1 MTWVDLLLLLILAGG
16 ITTFGRKRLRKH
28 NPVYKGIERDFAS
41 HCALSIEESPLL
53 QLSTTPEGATPRY
66 LVVDTETIRYLH
78 DTLDETQLSAIDTP
92 LLASLSWLL
101 LDEELRVVRSEDHL
115 LLSGVPIT
123 SEATDYHQL
132 TTEFV
137 AGHGEPPQ
145 AVLELFLRDLE
156 TTQMIVG
163 HSLAFHLAVLAHDLQ
178 HYQLPSESLRS
189 KRRFCTMRQGIN
201 YLISHYQADPLQTRI
216 SLETLYSK
224 LLWGR
229 ENIEI
234 IYQLKSR
241 HDVVL
246 ATHCFIKLYK
256 DPTSAADS

>member
-1 MTWVDLLLLLILAGG
+1 MTGVDLLLLLILACG

-28 NPVYKGIERDFAS
+28 NPVYKGVERDFAS

-53 QLSTTPEGATPRY
+53 QLSTAPEGATPRY
-66 LVVDTETIRYLH
+66 LVVDTETVCYLH

-101 LDEELRVVRSEDHL
+101 LDDELRVVRSEDHV

-137 AGHGEPPQ
+137 AGHGDPPQ

-163 HSLAFHLAVLAHDLQ
+163 HSLAFHLAILVHDLQ
-178 HYQLPSESLRS
+178 HYQLSSESLWA

-229 ENIEI
+229 EGLEI
-234 IYQLKSR
+234 LYQLKSR

>member
-1 MTWVDLLLLLILAGG
+1 MTWVDLLLLLILACG
-16 ITTFGRKRLRKH
+16 ITTFGRRRLRKH
-28 NPVYKGIERDFAS
+28 NPVYKGVERDFAP

-53 QLSTTPEGATPRY
+53 QLGSAPDGATPRY
-66 LVVDTETIRYLH
+66 LVVDTETVCYLH
-78 DTLDETQLSAIDTP
+78 DTLDKTQLTSIDTP

-137 AGHGEPPQ
+137 AGHGEAPQ

-156 TTQMIVG
+156 SVQMLVG

-178 HYQLPSESLRS
+178 HYQLPSESLWS
-189 KRRFCTMRQGIN
+189 RRQFCTMRQGIN

-216 SLETLYSK
+216 SLESLYSK

-229 ENIEI
+229 EELEI

-246 ATHCFIKLYK
+246 ATHCFIKLYR
-256 DPTSAADS
+256 DQPTADS

>member
-1 MTWVDLLLLLILAGG
+1 MTWVDLLLLLILACG
-16 ITTFGRKRLRKH
+16 ITTFGRRRLRKH
-28 NPVYKGIERDFAS
+28 NPIYKGVERDFAS

-53 QLSTTPEGATPRY
+53 QLGSAPDGTTPRY
-66 LVVDTETIRYLH
+66 LVVDTETVCYLH
-78 DTLDETQLSAIDTP
+78 DTLDKTQLTSIDTP

-101 LDEELRVVRSEDHL
+101 LDDELRVVRSEDHL

-123 SEATDYHQL
+123 NEATDYHQL

-137 AGHGEPPQ
+137 AGHGEAPQ

-156 TTQMIVG
+156 SVQMLVG
-163 HSLAFHLAVLAHDLQ
+163 HSLAFHLAILAHDLQ
-178 HYQLPSESLRS
+178 HYQLPSESLWS
-189 KRRFCTMRQGIN
+189 RRQFCTMRQGIN

-216 SLETLYSK
+216 SLESLYSK

-229 ENIEI
+229 EELEI

-246 ATHCFIKLYK
+246 ATHCFIKLYR
-256 DPTSAADS
+256 DPTTADS

>member
-1 MTWVDLLLLLILAGG
+1 MTWVDLLLLLILACG

-28 NPVYKGIERDFAS
+28 NPVYKGLERDFAS
-41 HCALSIEESPLL
+41 HCVLSIEESPLL
-53 QLSTTPEGATPRY
+53 RLDSAPAGATPRY
-66 LVVDTETIRYLH
+66 LVLDTETVCYLH
-78 DTLDETQLSAIDTP
+78 DTLDKEKFASIDTP

-101 LDEELRVVRSEDHL
+101 LDEALRVVRSEDHL

-137 AGHGEPPQ
+137 AGHGEAPQ

-156 TTQMIVG
+156 SVQMIVG

-178 HYQLPSESLRS
+178 HYQLPNESLGS
-189 KRRFCTMRQGIN
+189 RRQFCTMRQGIN

-216 SLETLYSK
+216 SLESLYSK

-229 ENIEI
+229 EELEI

-246 ATHCFIKLYK
+246 ATHCFIKLYR
-256 DPTSAADS
+256 DQPTADS

>member
-1 MTWVDLLLLLILAGG
+1 MTWVDLLLLLILACG
-16 ITTFGRKRLRKH
+16 ITTFGRRRLRKH
-28 NPVYKGIERDFAS
+28 NPVYKGVERDFAS

-53 QLSTTPEGATPRY
+53 QLGSAPDGATPRY
-66 LVVDTETIRYLH
+66 LVVDTETVCYLH
-78 DTLDETQLSAIDTP
+78 DTLDKTQLASIDTP

-115 LLSGVPIT
+115 LLSGIPIT

-137 AGHGEPPQ
+137 AGHGEAPQ

-156 TTQMIVG
+156 SVQMLVG
-163 HSLAFHLAVLAHDLQ
+163 HSLAFHLAILAHDLQ
-178 HYQLPSESLRS
+178 HYQLPCESLGA
-189 KRRFCTMRQGIN
+189 RRQFCTMRQGIN
-201 YLISHYQADPLQTRI
+201 YLSSHYQADPLQTRI
-216 SLETLYSK
+216 SLESLYSK

-229 ENIEI
+229 EELEI

-246 ATHCFIKLYK
+246 ATHCFIKLYR
-256 DPTSAADS
+256 DPTTADS

>member
-1 MTWVDLLLLLILAGG
+1 MTWVDLLLLLILACG

-28 NPVYKGIERDFAS
+28 NPVYKGVERDFAS

-53 QLSTTPEGATPRY
+53 QLGSAPEDATPRY
-66 LVVDTETIRYLH
+66 LVVDTETVCYLH
-78 DTLDETQLSAIDTP
+78 DTLDKEKFAAIDTP

-101 LDEELRVVRSEDHL
+101 LDDELRVVRSEDHL

-137 AGHGEPPQ
+137 AGHGEAPQ

-156 TTQMIVG
+156 SVQMLVG

-178 HYQLPSESLRS
+178 HYQLPSESLWS
-189 KRRFCTMRQGIN
+189 RRQFCTMRQGIN

-216 SLETLYSK
+216 SLESLYSK

-229 ENIEI
+229 EELEI

-246 ATHCFIKLYK
+246 ATHCFIKLYR
-256 DPTSAADS
+256 DPTTADS

>member
-1 MTWVDLLLLLILAGG
+1 MTWVDLLLLLILACG
-16 ITTFGRKRLRKH
+16 ITTFGRRRLRKH
-28 NPVYKGIERDFAS
+28 NPVYKGVERDFAS

-53 QLSTTPEGATPRY
+53 QLGSAPDGATPRY
-66 LVVDTETIRYLH
+66 LVVDTETVCYLH
-78 DTLDETQLSAIDTP
+78 DTLDKTQLTSIDTP

-101 LDEELRVVRSEDHL
+101 LDDELRVVRSEDHL

-123 SEATDYHQL
+123 NEATDYHQL

-137 AGHGEPPQ
+137 AGHGEAPQ

-156 TTQMIVG
+156 SVQMLVG
-163 HSLAFHLAVLAHDLQ
+163 HSLAFHLAILAHDLQ
-178 HYQLPSESLRS
+178 HYQLPSESLWS
-189 KRRFCTMRQGIN
+189 RRQFCTMRQGIN
-201 YLISHYQADPLQTRI
+201 FLISHYQADPLQTRI
-216 SLETLYSK
+216 SLESLYSK

-229 ENIEI
+229 EELEI

-246 ATHCFIKLYK
+246 ATHCFIKLYR
-256 DPTSAADS
+256 DPTTADS

>member
-1 MTWVDLLLLLILAGG
+1 MTWVDLLLLLISACG
-16 ITTFGRKRLRKH
+16 ITTFGRRRLRKH
-28 NPVYKGIERDFAS
+28 NPVYKGVERDFAS

-53 QLSTTPEGATPRY
+53 QLGSAPDGATPRY
-66 LVVDTETIRYLH
+66 LVVDTETVCYLH
-78 DTLDETQLSAIDTP
+78 DTLDKTQLASIDTP

-101 LDEELRVVRSEDHL
+101 LDDELRVVRSEDHL

-137 AGHGEPPQ
+137 AGHGEAPQ

-156 TTQMIVG
+156 SVQMLVG

-178 HYQLPSESLRS
+178 HYQLPSESLWS
-189 KRRFCTMRQGIN
+189 RRQFCTMRQGIN

-216 SLETLYSK
+216 SLESLYSK

-229 ENIEI
+229 EELEI

-246 ATHCFIKLYK
+246 ATHCFIKLYR
-256 DPTSAADS
+256 DPTTADS

>member
-1 MTWVDLLLLLILAGG
+1 MTWVDLLLLLILACG
-16 ITTFGRKRLRKH
+16 ITTFGRRRLRKH
-28 NPVYKGIERDFAS
+28 NPVYKGVERDFAS

-53 QLSTTPEGATPRY
+53 QLGPAPDGATPRY
-66 LVVDTETIRYLH
+66 LVVDTETVCYLH
-78 DTLDETQLSAIDTP
+78 DTLDKTQLASIDTP

-115 LLSGVPIT
+115 LLSGIPIT

-137 AGHGEPPQ
+137 SGHGEAPQ

-156 TTQMIVG
+156 SVQMLVG
-163 HSLAFHLAVLAHDLQ
+163 HSLAFHLAILAHDLQ
-178 HYQLPSESLRS
+178 HYQLPCESLGA
-189 KRRFCTMRQGIN
+189 RRQFCTMRQGIN

-216 SLETLYSK
+216 SLESLYSK

-229 ENIEI
+229 EELEI

-246 ATHCFIKLYK
+246 ATHCFIKLYR
-256 DPTSAADS
+256 DQPTADS

>member
-1 MTWVDLLLLLILAGG
+1 MTWVDLLLLLILACG
-16 ITTFGRKRLRKH
+16 ITTFGRRRLRKH
-28 NPVYKGIERDFAS
+28 NPVYKGVERDFAS

-53 QLSTTPEGATPRY
+53 QLGSAPDGATPRY
-66 LVVDTETIRYLH
+66 LVVDTETVCYLH
-78 DTLDETQLSAIDTP
+78 DTLDKTQLTSIDTP

-137 AGHGEPPQ
+137 AGHGEAPQ

-156 TTQMIVG
+156 SVQMLVG

-178 HYQLPSESLRS
+178 HYQLLSDSLWS
-189 KRRFCTMRQGIN
+189 RRQFCTMRQGIN
-201 YLISHYQADPLQTRI
+201 YLISHYQADPLQARI
-216 SLETLYSK
+216 SLESLYSK

-229 ENIEI
+229 EELEI

-246 ATHCFIKLYK
+246 ATHCFIKLYR
-256 DPTSAADS
+256 DPTTADS

>member
-1 MTWVDLLLLLILAGG
+1 MTWVDLLLLLILACG
-16 ITTFGRKRLRKH
+16 ITTFGRRRLRKH
-28 NPVYKGIERDFAS
+28 NPVYKGVERGFAS

-53 QLSTTPEGATPRY
+53 QLGSAPDGATPRY
-66 LVVDTETIRYLH
+66 LVVDTETVCYLH
-78 DTLDETQLSAIDTP
+78 DTLDKTQLSSIDTP

-115 LLSGVPIT
+115 LLSGIPIT

-137 AGHGEPPQ
+137 AGHGEAPQ

-156 TTQMIVG
+156 SVQMLVG
-163 HSLAFHLAVLAHDLQ
+163 HSLAFHLAILAHDLQ
-178 HYQLPSESLRS
+178 HYQLPSESLWS
-189 KRRFCTMRQGIN
+189 RRQFCTMRQGIN

-216 SLETLYSK
+216 SLESLYSK

-229 ENIEI
+229 EELEI

-246 ATHCFIKLYK
+246 ATHCFIKLYR
-256 DPTSAADS
+256 DPTTADS

>member
-1 MTWVDLLLLLILAGG
+1 MTWVDLLLLLILACG
-16 ITTFGRKRLRKH
+16 ITTFGRRRLRKH
-28 NPVYKGIERDFAS
+28 NPVYKGVERDFAS

-53 QLSTTPEGATPRY
+53 QLGSAPDSATPRY
-66 LVVDTETIRYLH
+66 LVVDTETVCYLH
-78 DTLDETQLSAIDTP
+78 DTLDKTQLASIDTP

-137 AGHGEPPQ
+137 AGHGEAPQ

-156 TTQMIVG
+156 SVQMLVG
-163 HSLAFHLAVLAHDLQ
+163 HSLAFHLAILAHDLQ
-178 HYQLPSESLRS
+178 HYQLPSESLWS
-189 KRRFCTMRQGIN
+189 RRQFCTMRQGIN
-201 YLISHYQADPLQTRI
+201 FLISHYQADPLQTRI
-216 SLETLYSK
+216 SLESLYSK

-229 ENIEI
+229 EELEI

-246 ATHCFIKLYK
+246 LVRIF
-256 DPTSAADS
+256 

>member
-1 MTWVDLLLLLILAGG
+1 MTWVDLLLLLILACG
-16 ITTFGRKRLRKH
+16 ITTFGRRRLRKH
-28 NPVYKGIERDFAS
+28 NPVYKGVERGFAS

-53 QLSTTPEGATPRY
+53 QLGSAPDGATPRY
-66 LVVDTETIRYLH
+66 LVVDTETVCYLH
-78 DTLDETQLSAIDTP
+78 DTLDKTQLSSIDTP

-115 LLSGVPIT
+115 LLSGIPIT

-137 AGHGEPPQ
+137 AGHGEAPQ

-156 TTQMIVG
+156 SVHMLVG
-163 HSLAFHLAVLAHDLQ
+163 HSLAFHLAILAHDLQ
-178 HYQLPSESLRS
+178 HYQLPSESLWS
-189 KRRFCTMRQGIN
+189 RRQFCTMRQGIN

-216 SLETLYSK
+216 SLESLYSK

-229 ENIEI
+229 EELEI

-246 ATHCFIKLYK
+246 ATHCFIKLYR
-256 DPTSAADS
+256 DPTTADS

>member
-1 MTWVDLLLLLILAGG
+1 MTWVDLLLLLILACG
-16 ITTFGRKRLRKH
+16 ITTFGRRRLRKH
-28 NPVYKGIERDFAS
+28 NPVYKGVERDFAS

-53 QLSTTPEGATPRY
+53 QLGSAPDGATPRY
-66 LVVDTETIRYLH
+66 LVVDTETVCYLH
-78 DTLDETQLSAIDTP
+78 DTLDKTQLTSINTP

-101 LDEELRVVRSEDHL
+101 LDDELRVVRSEDHL

-137 AGHGEPPQ
+137 AGHGEAPQ

-156 TTQMIVG
+156 SVQMLVG

-178 HYQLPSESLRS
+178 HYQLPSDSLWS
-189 KRRFCTMRQGIN
+189 RRQFCTMRQGIN
-201 YLISHYQADPLQTRI
+201 YLISHYQADPLQARI
-216 SLETLYSK
+216 SLESLYSK

-229 ENIEI
+229 EELEI

-246 ATHCFIKLYK
+246 ATHCFIKLYR
-256 DPTSAADS
+256 DQPTADS

>member
-1 MTWVDLLLLLILAGG
+1 MTWVDLLLLLILACG
-16 ITTFGRKRLRKH
+16 ITTFGRRRLRKH
-28 NPVYKGIERDFAS
+28 NPVYKGVERDFAS

-53 QLSTTPEGATPRY
+53 QLGSAPDGATPRY
-66 LVVDTETIRYLH
+66 LVVDTETVCYLH
-78 DTLDETQLSAIDTP
+78 DTLDKTQLASIDTP

-137 AGHGEPPQ
+137 AGHGEAPQ

-156 TTQMIVG
+156 SVQMLVG
-163 HSLAFHLAVLAHDLQ
+163 HSLAFHLAILAHDLQ
-178 HYQLPSESLRS
+178 HYQLPSESLWS
-189 KRRFCTMRQGIN
+189 RRQFCTMRQGIN
-201 YLISHYQADPLQTRI
+201 FLISHYQADPLQTRI
-216 SLETLYSK
+216 SLESLYSK

-229 ENIEI
+229 EELEI

-246 ATHCFIKLYK
+246 ATHCFIKLYR
-256 DPTSAADS
+256 DPTTADS

>member
-1 MTWVDLLLLLILAGG
+1 MTWVDLLLLLILACG
-16 ITTFGRKRLRKH
+16 ITTFGRRRLRKH
-28 NPVYKGIERDFAS
+28 NPVYKGVERDFAS

-53 QLSTTPEGATPRY
+53 QLGSAPDGATPRY
-66 LVVDTETIRYLH
+66 LVVDTETVCYLH
-78 DTLDETQLSAIDTP
+78 DTLDKTQLSSIDTP

-137 AGHGEPPQ
+137 AGHGEAPQ

-156 TTQMIVG
+156 SVQMLVG
-163 HSLAFHLAVLAHDLQ
+163 HSLAFHLAILAHDLQ
-178 HYQLPSESLRS
+178 HYQLPSESLWS
-189 KRRFCTMRQGIN
+189 RRQFCTMRQGIN
-201 YLISHYQADPLQTRI
+201 FLISHYQADPLQTRI
-216 SLETLYSK
+216 SLESLYSK

-229 ENIEI
+229 EELEI

-246 ATHCFIKLYK
+246 ATHCFIKLYR
-256 DPTSAADS
+256 DPTTADS

>member
-1 MTWVDLLLLLILAGG
+1 MTWVDLLLLLILACG

-28 NPVYKGIERDFAS
+28 NPVYKGLERDFAS
-41 HCALSIEESPLL
+41 HCVLSIEESPLL
-53 QLSTTPEGATPRY
+53 RLDSAPAGATPRY
-66 LVVDTETIRYLH
+66 LVLDTETVCYLH
-78 DTLDETQLSAIDTP
+78 DTLDKEKFTSIDTP

-137 AGHGEPPQ
+137 AGHGEAPQ

-156 TTQMIVG
+156 SVQMLVG

-178 HYQLPSESLRS
+178 HYQLPSESLWS
-189 KRRFCTMRQGIN
+189 RRQFCTMRQGIN

-216 SLETLYSK
+216 SLESLYSK

-229 ENIEI
+229 EELEI

-246 ATHCFIKLYK
+246 ATHCFIKLYR
-256 DPTSAADS
+256 DPTTADS

>member
-1 MTWVDLLLLLILAGG
+1 MTWVDLLLLLILACG
-16 ITTFGRKRLRKH
+16 ITTFGRRRLRKH
-28 NPVYKGIERDFAS
+28 NPVYKGVERDFAS

-53 QLSTTPEGATPRY
+53 QLGSAPDGATPHY
-66 LVVDTETIRYLH
+66 LVVDTETVCYLH
-78 DTLDETQLSAIDTP
+78 DTLDKTQLTSIDTP

-115 LLSGVPIT
+115 LLSGIPIT

-137 AGHGEPPQ
+137 AGHGEAPQ

-156 TTQMIVG
+156 SVQMLVG

-178 HYQLPSESLRS
+178 HYQLPCESLGA
-189 KRRFCTMRQGIN
+189 RRQFCTMRQGIN
-201 YLISHYQADPLQTRI
+201 FLISHYQADPLQTRI
-216 SLETLYSK
+216 SLESLYSK

-229 ENIEI
+229 EELEI

-246 ATHCFIKLYK
+246 ATHCFIKLYR
-256 DPTSAADS
+256 DPTTADS

>member
-1 MTWVDLLLLLILAGG
+1 MTWVDLLLLLILACG

-28 NPVYKGIERDFAS
+28 NPVYKGLERDFAS
-41 HCALSIEESPLL
+41 HCVLSIEESPLL
-53 QLSTTPEGATPRY
+53 RLDSAPAGATPRY
-66 LVVDTETIRYLH
+66 LVLDTETVCYLH
-78 DTLDETQLSAIDTP
+78 DTLDKEKFTSIDTP

-101 LDEELRVVRSEDHL
+101 LDEELRVVRSEDHI

-137 AGHGEPPQ
+137 AGHGEAPQ

-156 TTQMIVG
+156 SVQMIVG
-163 HSLAFHLAVLAHDLQ
+163 HRLAFHLAVLAHDLQ
-178 HYQLPSESLRS
+178 HYQLPNESLGS
-189 KRRFCTMRQGIN
+189 RRQFCTMRQGIN

-216 SLETLYSK
+216 SLESLYSK

-229 ENIEI
+229 EELEI

-246 ATHCFIKLYK
+246 ATHCFIKLYR
-256 DPTSAADS
+256 DQPTADS

>member
-1 MTWVDLLLLLILAGG
+1 MTWVDLLLLLILACG
-16 ITTFGRKRLRKH
+16 ITTFGRRRLRKH
-28 NPVYKGIERDFAS
+28 NPVYKGVERDFAS

-53 QLSTTPEGATPRY
+53 QLGSAPDGTTPRY
-66 LVVDTETIRYLH
+66 LVVDTETVCYLH
-78 DTLDETQLSAIDTP
+78 DTLDKTQLASIDTP

-123 SEATDYHQL
+123 NEATDYHQL

-137 AGHGEPPQ
+137 AGHGEAPQ

-156 TTQMIVG
+156 SVQMLVG

-178 HYQLPSESLRS
+178 HYQLPSESLWS
-189 KRRFCTMRQGIN
+189 RRQFCTMRQGIN

-216 SLETLYSK
+216 SLESLYSK

-229 ENIEI
+229 EELEI

-246 ATHCFIKLYK
+246 ATHCFIKLYR
-256 DPTSAADS
+256 DPTTADS

>member
-1 MTWVDLLLLLILAGG
+1 MTWVDLLLLLILACG
-16 ITTFGRKRLRKH
+16 ITTFGRRRLRKH
-28 NPVYKGIERDFAS
+28 NPVYKGVERDFAS

-53 QLSTTPEGATPRY
+53 QLGSAPDGATPRY
-66 LVVDTETIRYLH
+66 LVVDTETVCYLH
-78 DTLDETQLSAIDTP
+78 DTLDKTQLTSIDTP

-101 LDEELRVVRSEDHL
+101 LDDELRVVRSEDHL

-123 SEATDYHQL
+123 NEATDYHQL

-137 AGHGEPPQ
+137 AGHGEAPQ

-156 TTQMIVG
+156 SVQMLVG
-163 HSLAFHLAVLAHDLQ
+163 HSLAFHLAILAHDLQ
-178 HYQLPSESLRS
+178 HYQLPSESLWS
-189 KRRFCTMRQGIN
+189 RRQFCTMRQGIN

-216 SLETLYSK
+216 SLESLYSK

-229 ENIEI
+229 EELEI

-246 ATHCFIKLYK
+246 ATHCFIKLYR
-256 DPTSAADS
+256 DPTTADS

>member
-1 MTWVDLLLLLILAGG
+1 MTWVDLLLLLILACG
-16 ITTFGRKRLRKH
+16 ITTFGRRRLRKH
-28 NPVYKGIERDFAS
+28 NPVYKGVERDFAS

-53 QLSTTPEGATPRY
+53 QLGSAPDGATPRY
-66 LVVDTETIRYLH
+66 LVVDTETVCYLH
-78 DTLDETQLSAIDTP
+78 DTLDKTQLTSINTP

-101 LDEELRVVRSEDHL
+101 LDDELRVVRSEDHL

-137 AGHGEPPQ
+137 AGHGEAPQ

-156 TTQMIVG
+156 SVQMLVG

-178 HYQLPSESLRS
+178 HYQLPSDSLWS
-189 KRRFCTMRQGIN
+189 RRQFCTMRQGIN

-216 SLETLYSK
+216 SLESLYSK

-229 ENIEI
+229 EELEI

-246 ATHCFIKLYK
+246 ATHCFIKLYR
-256 DPTSAADS
+256 DPTTADS

>member
-1 MTWVDLLLLLILAGG
+1 MTWVDLLLLLILACG
-16 ITTFGRKRLRKH
+16 ITTFGRRRLRKH
-28 NPVYKGIERDFAS
+28 NPVYKGVERDFAS
-41 HCALSIEESPLL
+41 HCVLSIEESPLL
-53 QLSTTPEGATPRY
+53 QLGSAPAGARPRY
-66 LVVDTETIRYLH
+66 LVVDTETVCYLH
-78 DTLDETQLSAIDTP
+78 DTLDKEKFASIGTP

-156 TTQMIVG
+156 SVQMLVG

-178 HYQLPSESLRS
+178 HYQLPCESLGA
-189 KRRFCTMRQGIN
+189 RRQFCTMRQGIN

-216 SLETLYSK
+216 SLESLYSK

-229 ENIEI
+229 EELEI

-246 ATHCFIKLYK
+246 ATHCFIKLYR
-256 DPTSAADS
+256 DPTTADS

>member
-1 MTWVDLLLLLILAGG
+1 MTWVDLLLLLILACG
-16 ITTFGRKRLRKH
+16 ITTFGRRRLRKH
-28 NPVYKGIERDFAS
+28 NPVYKGVERDFAS

-53 QLSTTPEGATPRY
+53 QLGSAPDGATPRY
-66 LVVDTETIRYLH
+66 LVVDTETVCYLH
-78 DTLDETQLSAIDTP
+78 DTLDKTQLTSIDTP

-101 LDEELRVVRSEDHL
+101 LDDELRVVRSEDHL

-137 AGHGEPPQ
+137 AGHGEAPQ

-156 TTQMIVG
+156 SVQMLVG

-178 HYQLPSESLRS
+178 HYQLPSESFWS
-189 KRRFCTMRQGIN
+189 RRQFCTMRQGIN

-216 SLETLYSK
+216 SLESLYSK

-229 ENIEI
+229 EELEI

-246 ATHCFIKLYK
+246 ATHCFIKLYR
-256 DPTSAADS
+256 DPTTADS